1 MLNSAVDRRPVSRY
15 ARIVIAVVVFAGAVS
30 LAAAQNIFGA
40 FTGTVVDSSGA
51 PVPDVTLVMSN
62 NERQSKNEVRTSSFG
77 TFEFVGLPQ
86 GNYQLEAKRAG
97 FATLR
102 ENLAI
107 KAGQRLERR
116 LALELGSL
124 EETIVV
130 KDGPETST
138 KPRTR
143 SVAVTAPPACTM
155 LAVGGNIVAPRK
167 IKDVGPVYPEALR
180 GSGLEGLVVMDVML
194 GVDGHLKDI
203 QVRQPADAQL
213 AAAAVAAVQEW
224 QYTQTLLNC
233 APVEVKMTV
242 TTKFSTQ

>member
-143 SVAVTAPPACTM
+143 SVAVTAPPA
-155 LAVGGNIVAPRK
+155 
-167 IKDVGPVYPEALR
+167 
-180 GSGLEGLVVMDVML
+180 
-194 GVDGHLKDI
+194 
-203 QVRQPADAQL
+203 
-213 AAAAVAAVQEW
+213 
-224 QYTQTLLNC
+224 
-233 APVEVKMTV
+233 
-242 TTKFSTQ
+242 